1 MRRRT
6 ASTSNGTVNRSR
18 VFSKGTLVLMA
29 CALGA
34 VWVSV
39 AFTQELLFAHGLGAQ
54 AQALSRQN
62 AQLTAAN
69 QGYAQDIA
77 DVASGAAA
85 EEEARQNGYARSDEK
100 VYLISQPAPNRGT
113 TSPSP
118 VAATPHPKVDVTS
131 GGPNPIAAILG
142 WVGRHL

>member
-1 MRRRT
+1 M
-6 ASTSNGTVNRSR
+6 
-18 VFSKGTLVLMA
+18 
-29 CALGA
+29 
-34 VWVSV
+34 SV

-100 VYLISQPAPNRGT
+100 VYLLSQTAPSRAPA
-113 TSPSP
+113 SPSP
-118 VAATPHPKVDVTS
+118 AAPVPHP
-131 GGPNPIAAILG
+131 
-142 WVGRHL
+142 